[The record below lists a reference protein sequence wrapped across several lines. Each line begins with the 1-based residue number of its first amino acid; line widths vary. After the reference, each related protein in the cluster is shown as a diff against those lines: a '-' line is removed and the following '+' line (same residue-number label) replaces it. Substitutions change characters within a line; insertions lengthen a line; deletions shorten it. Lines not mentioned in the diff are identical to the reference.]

1 MRELRCVQFDDG
13 RVRISLFTANGFI
26 GQTFITTVGRWNRF
40 IWKWITQRNNKMGT
54 LEVFILLDKVCRYFI
69 DIVSEN
75 PKTVEKI
82 PFTDKEILSLKL
94 DVNDD
99 LMEKNQQGI
108 EVKKNNKVNLW
119 SPMKLEAKKIF
130 KVLSIDKR
138 NRLSLNT
145 KKMETVCLR

>member
-1 MRELRCVQFDDG
+1 
-13 RVRISLFTANGFI
+13 
-26 GQTFITTVGRWNRF
+26 
-40 IWKWITQRNNKMGT
+40 MGT